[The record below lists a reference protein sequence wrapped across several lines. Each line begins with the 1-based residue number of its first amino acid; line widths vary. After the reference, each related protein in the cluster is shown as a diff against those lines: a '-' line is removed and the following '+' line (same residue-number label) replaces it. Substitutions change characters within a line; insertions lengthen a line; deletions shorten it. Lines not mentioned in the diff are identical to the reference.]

1 MFPTTASAQDD
12 RDAAGSEHVDVLIVG
27 AGLSGIG
34 AAVHL
39 QTEAAGTSYGILE
52 ARETSGGTWDLFR
65 YPGVRSDSDMFTL
78 GYPFRPWTK
87 ARAIVGGDEIL
98 RYLRETAAAYG
109 VDERITYR
117 RRVVRADWSG
127 RDARWTVSVEDTRSR
142 ERTTR
147 TCGFLYLCSGYYR
160 YDQGYAP
167 AWPGRDDFA
176 GTVVHPQHWPE
187 GLDLNGKRVVVIGS
201 GATAITIVP
210 ALARSAAKVTMVQ
223 RSPSFI
229 LALPAYDR
237 LAALLVRLLPARL
250 AYAAVR
256 WKNIRLGTAVYA
268 LCRRRPARARAILR
282 SGVVKRLP
290 AGYDVDKHF
299 TPTYQ
304 PWDQRLCLVPDGDF
318 FAAIRSGK
326 AEVVTDHIEAF
337 TPTGLR
343 LRSGTTIDAEV
354 IVTATGL
361 NLLPLGGIQLTVD
374 GEPVEVPARVVFKG
388 MMLDGVPNLA
398 FALGYTNASWTLK
411 VDLVSSYVARL
422 LSAMRRNGYASV
434 TPELPSEPMRTGPL
448 IEMTSGY
455 FERSRASLPLQGDRA
470 PWRLRQHYVKD
481 AALFGEPMDDRELA
495 FARAGVGAQGPG
507 RGRRFAGDAARQ
519 GGRRG
524 SRARRQPPNP

>member
-1 MFPTTASAQDD
+1 MFPTTARG
-12 RDAAGSEHVDVLIVG
+12 RDATSPEHVDVLIVG

-39 QTEAAGTSYGILE
+39 QTEAPGTSYSILE
-52 ARETSGGTWDLFR
+52 ARESSGGTWDLFR

-87 ARAIVGGDEIL
+87 AHAIVGGEEIL

-109 VDERITYR
+109 VDERISYR
-117 RRVVRADWSG
+117 CRVVRADWSG
-127 RDARWTVSVEDTRSR
+127 RDARWTVTVEHTGSGA
-142 ERTTR
+142 RTTR

-160 YDQGYAP
+160 YEQGYVP
-167 AWPGRDDFA
+167 SWPGREDFG
-176 GTVVHPQHWPE
+176 GTVVHPQHWPA
-187 GLDLNGKRVVVIGS
+187 GLDLTGKRVVVIGS
-201 GATAITIVP
+201 GATAVTIVP
-210 ALARSAAKVTMVQ
+210 ALAKSAAKVTMLQ

-237 LAALLVRLLPARL
+237 IAALLARLLPARF
-250 AYAAVR
+250 AFAAVR
-256 WKNIRLGTAVYA
+256 WKNIRMSTAVYS
-268 LCRRRPARARAILR
+268 LCRKRPARARAMLR

-318 FAAIRSGK
+318 FAAIRSGR
-326 AEVVTDHIEAF
+326 ADVMTDHIEAF

-343 LRSGTTIDAEV
+343 LRSGVTLDADV
-354 IVTATGL
+354 ILTATGL
-361 NLLPLGGIQLTVD
+361 NLLPLGGVELTVD
-374 GEPVEVPARVVFKG
+374 GEAVAVPERVVFKG
-388 MMLDGVPNLA
+388 MMLDGIPNLA

-422 LSAMRRNGYASV
+422 LAAMRRKGYGSV
-434 TPELPSEPMRTGPL
+434 TPRLPSEPMRTTPF

-455 FERSRASLPLQGDRA
+455 FERSRATLPLQGDRA
-470 PWRLRQHYVKD
+470 PWRLRQLYTKD
-481 AALFGEPMDDRELA
+481 AALFDEPMDDRELEFIRGPDA
-495 FARAGVGAQGPG
+495 LLASPPVGEASTPAQN
-507 RGRRFAGDAARQ
+507 
-519 GGRRG
+519 
-524 SRARRQPPNP
+524 S